1 MLALANKHLVH
12 EGSEGVFRPL
22 TICAILDSVIDS
34 TQGVPFLDTLDFARE
49 IVNAVEDKKAEDIL
63 LLDLK
68 STADTRDYNI
78 ADYFVLCTGNSDRQI
93 KALAENVRQAMK
105 DKFGKLPV
113 SIEGEGASGWVLMDY
128 GDVIV
133 HIFGEAEREYYNL
146 EGLWRNANVLV
157 TIP

>member
-1 MLALANKHLVH
+1 
-12 EGSEGVFRPL
+12 
-22 TICAILDSVIDS
+22 VIDS